1 MGDRTSEIKDNIVQ
15 LLTEHGE
22 MFTKDIAKN
31 IKVSPATTSKYLG
44 ILHAEGKVTKSDER
58 KPYVNWRLKDNGK

>member
-1 MGDRTSEIKDNIVQ
+1 MSDRTSEIKDNIIRQ
-15 LLTEHGE
+15 LKERGE

-31 IKVSPATTSKYLG
+31 INVSPATTSKYLG
-44 ILHAEGKVTKSDER
+44 ILHAEGKVIKSDER